1 MSQPVRRGGVATQA
15 DGSEVV
21 WSVAD
26 GRRGRRWRAITRR
39 GGTFTSSVL
48 LEVGT
53 DGRPARLEV
62 GTTAGLLTLH
72 PDTTGSLHGNAV
84 TADGVRHLTL
94 RWSDEHE
101 LEVEPVAISAAVT
114 AHRLGRSVP
123 VGERTVVP
131 VVAIALDFAVDEV
144 TRRYVRL
151 DAATW
156 RIERDGDP
164 RTVAVDDRGLPVW
177 PPSTG
182 SPAEGVDWPPSTGSP
197 AEGVD
202 WPLELDPGA

>member
-1 MSQPVRRGGVATQA
+1 MSSPVRRAGTAALA
-15 DGSEVV
+15 DGGEVV

-26 GRRGRRWRAITRR
+26 GRRGRRWRALTRR
-39 GGTFTSSVL
+39 AGMISSSLL

-62 GTTAGLLTLH
+62 ATTAGLLTLH
-72 PDTTGSLHGNAV
+72 PETTGSLHGNAV
-84 TADGVRHLTL
+84 MAEGVRHLAL
-94 RWSDEHE
+94 GWSDEHE
-101 LEVEPVAISAAVT
+101 LEVEPLAISAAVT
-114 AHRLGRSVP
+114 ARRLGPTVP
-123 VGERTVVP
+123 VGEGTDVP
-131 VVAIALDFAVDEV
+131 VVTIDADLVVGEE

-156 RIERDGDP
+156 RIERDGDT

-177 PPSTG
+177 PPT
-182 SPAEGVDWPPSTGSP
+182 TGSP